1 MENQEILVAVGAIIG
16 ALMSGV
22 QIIGKWREEHRAE
35 AKNNPRN
42 AWKGRL
48 ASFAE
53 RLTQL
58 VVVTV
63 DHIPCS
69 YMTVLVQRAPQGPIV
84 VRSLEGEGCRAEFL
98 CLMVHGVRYAIS
110 CH

>member
-69 YMTVLVQRAPQGPIV
+69 YMTVLVQRAPQGPSNAMQLRSFSPRTPEFY
-84 VRSLEGEGCRAEFL
+84 VRATRKPGA
-98 CLMVHGVRYAIS
+98 
-110 CH
+110 